1 MANVTRDRFWK
12 LLPGLLFYNLIGRH
26 LLWRRAKR
34 QWIAEGHDLKDIG
47 FDRIPPFKLADI
59 KSIPI
64 HNANR
69 E

>member
-34 QWIAEGHDLKDIG
+34 Q
-47 FDRIPPFKLADI
+47 
-59 KSIPI
+59 
-64 HNANR
+64 
-69 E
+69 